1 MSASNQN
8 FVNNGYS
15 ELKNQPTNAYF
26 GATLRVIYMFALS
39 GNMYNAISNNTLGT
53 EADTQNSFSFY
64 PNPVL
69 NDLNISFTT
78 SRYRNINVYSI
89 NGQLLLSKN
98 ENALSVKIDLSNFK
112 AGIYF
117 LNIDNKENLKIIKT

>member
-1 MSASNQN
+1 
-8 FVNNGYS
+8 
-15 ELKNQPTNAYF
+15 
-26 GATLRVIYMFALS
+26 MFALS

-53 EADTQNSFSFY
+53 EANTQNAFSFY

-78 SRYRNINVYSI
+78 SKYRTINVYSI
-89 NGQLLLSKN
+89 NCQLLLSKN
-98 ENALSVKIDLSNFK
+98 ENALNVKIDLSNFK